1 MSFAVEWLALREP
14 YDIKARSA
22 VVCNAALASLADRFS
37 VSLVDLACGTGAT
50 LRALSPHLP
59 KHQNWKL
66 VDNDLSLLARSRPIP
81 PLEGVNVTTTPA
93 DLSYDIESVLDGPID
108 LVTTTAFLDL
118 VSDDWLERFAMEAAA
133 RHLPVY
139 AALTY
144 DGRVSLEP
152 SFAADERMISA
163 LNRHQLG
170 DKGFGPALGTTA
182 AATAVARFESLGY
195 MVTHE
200 QSDWVFSTDD
210 RRIQLALISGW
221 TNALYDMVEVSD
233 ADVRDW
239 SDRRNRAIAD
249 GISAIRVGHV
259 DFFAQP
265 AGMR

>member
-14 YDIKARSA
+14 YDIKARSSA
-22 VVCNAALASLADRFS
+22 VCTAVLSGLSDRFS

-59 KHQNWKL
+59 THQNWRL
-66 VDNDLSLLARSRPIP
+66 VDNDLSLLARARPVP
-81 PLEGVNVTTTPA
+81 PLPGVNVTTTPA
-93 DLSYDIESVLDGPID
+93 DLSYDIESVLDGPVD

-152 SFAADERMISA
+152 AFAADERMISA

-170 DKGFGPALGTTA
+170 DKGFGPALGPAA
-182 AATAVARFESLGY
+182 AATAITRFESLGY

-200 QSDWVFSTDD
+200 QSDWVFSAED

-221 TNALYDMVEVSD
+221 TNALYEIPDVLD
-233 ADVRDW
+233 ADVKDW
-239 SDRRNRAIAD
+239 SDRRTRAIAD